1 MDNQGMD
8 DREKAY
14 SITSDDE
21 QPLSGD
27 RNPSRPLPAVR
38 GSAAAAA
45 AAAGTGAMSIKTTVN
60 DPAHPTT
67 YSRDPENLDYR
78 DRDPTRMNDD
88 VRVMYEDVIAEPEG
102 SHSFG
107 AVWRVAFIV
116 FTETKQWSYRI
127 LTGGFGVILGILWGF
142 LFALMAFAKI
152 WLIMPAFKMTTICL
166 QIFGAFWKL
175 FISTILDPLFL
186 SISHI
191 FSGVN
196 INMKSGTQTV

>member
-38 GSAAAAA
+38 A
-45 AAAGTGAMSIKTTVN
+45 
-60 DPAHPTT
+60 TT